1 MDKKNSLLNNR
12 YSNIQFFNLKKTS
25 ILRSSSNKKLFNH
38 KKDSNPIKDSLLL
51 NKLIK
56 NTNSFKQTI
65 FRISSNK
72 KLKSFVKTQNKQLGN
87 NKNNYNFIQVLGKGG
102 FGKVYLVE
110 QKADK
115 NKYALKVMSK
125 RIVIQKKSV
134 NSILNEKNILSSI
147 KSEFIINILCSF
159 QDRQNLYLKMNYL
172 GGGDLRF
179 HLYIKKFNEEEV
191 RFIACCIIKG
201 LEDVHRKGFIHRDI
215 KPENLVFEESGYL
228 RITDFGI
235 SRKIKQEN
243 YNETSGTPCYMCPEV
258 LLRKNHGFDADF
270 YALGII
276 LYEICFNKRPYNGRD
291 RREIR
296 DFILTKQ
303 IKIKN
308 SRYSEEFNDF
318 VNGLLLRKR
327 HKRLG
332 YNGASELKSHPWL
345 KDISWKS
352 IKEKSKTPPYK
363 PDLIILNKYLNQ
375 LSNNSNCEINNENSP
390 NILPIDSELF
400 KDYNYDVNN

>member
-1 MDKKNSLLNNR
+1 M
-12 YSNIQFFNLKKTS
+12 
-25 ILRSSSNKKLFNH
+25 
-38 KKDSNPIKDSLLL
+38 

-72 KLKSFVKTQNKQLGN
+72 KLKSFVKTQNKQSGN

-179 HLYIKKFNEEEV
+179 HLYIKKSNEEE
-191 RFIACCIIKG
+191 RG
-201 LEDVHRKGFIHRDI
+201 
-215 KPENLVFEESGYL
+215 
-228 RITDFGI
+228 
-235 SRKIKQEN
+235 
-243 YNETSGTPCYMCPEV
+243 
-258 LLRKNHGFDADF
+258 
-270 YALGII
+270 
-276 LYEICFNKRPYNGRD
+276 
-291 RREIR
+291 
-296 DFILTKQ
+296 
-303 IKIKN
+303 
-308 SRYSEEFNDF
+308 
-318 VNGLLLRKR
+318 
-327 HKRLG
+327 
-332 YNGASELKSHPWL
+332 
-345 KDISWKS
+345 
-352 IKEKSKTPPYK
+352 
-363 PDLIILNKYLNQ
+363 
-375 LSNNSNCEINNENSP
+375 
-390 NILPIDSELF
+390 
-400 KDYNYDVNN
+400 